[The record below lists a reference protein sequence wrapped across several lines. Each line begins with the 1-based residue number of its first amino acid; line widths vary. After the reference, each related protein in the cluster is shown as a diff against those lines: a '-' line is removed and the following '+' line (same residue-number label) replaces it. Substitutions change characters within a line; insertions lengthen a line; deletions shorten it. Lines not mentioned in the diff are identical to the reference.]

1 MEIVE
6 NIVNNNYIN
15 HETKK
20 NFIFKISKLSKK
32 FRKIY
37 YPKLK
42 EYYISKYFDKNMV
55 LLFGGIENMKN
66 YPILRW
72 NEKFMGGTD
81 YIDNIKEKDLNSKIM
96 IGIDNYKR
104 PFITIR
110 TKNNSKITVDTLF
123 QRYSDEKNTWTNG
136 CSDCSPLFKEGGYFY
151 SKGKI
156 MHKHIRINIKNLL
169 QNKGYIFQ
177 QSFLSGEIKKINLL
191 IE

>member
-1 MEIVE
+1 MDIIK
-6 NIVNNNYIN
+6 NILNNNYIN
-15 HETKK
+15 NETK
-20 NFIFKISKLSKK
+20 IDLIIKISKLSRKC
-32 FRKIY
+32 RKIY

-42 EYYISKYFDKNMV
+42 EYYISKYFDKNIV
-55 LLFGGIENMKN
+55 LLFGGIQNMGK

-81 YIDNIKEKDLNSKIM
+81 YIDNITEEDLNSKIM

-110 TKNNSKITVDTLF
+110 TKNNNKITVDTLF

-136 CSDCSPLFKEGGYFY
+136 CSNSSSLFKEGGYFY

-156 MHKHIRINIKNLL
+156 MHKHITININNLL

-177 QSFLSGEIKKINLL
+177 QSFLSGNIKKINLI